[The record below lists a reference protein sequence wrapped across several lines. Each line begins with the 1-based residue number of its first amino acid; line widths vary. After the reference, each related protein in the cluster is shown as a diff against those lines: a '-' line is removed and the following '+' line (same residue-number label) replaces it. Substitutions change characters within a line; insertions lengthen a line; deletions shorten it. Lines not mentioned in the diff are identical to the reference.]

1 MKKYKL
7 NKRQT
12 ARFLVSVLAVG
23 FIVGV
28 VIDFVRFPE
37 AYLPTWRYKLQ
48 LDIERGNEEMIEYY
62 NRNYVSNGRNL
73 FE

>member
-7 NKRQT
+7 NKRQ
-12 ARFLVSVLAVG
+12 AAKFLVSVLTIG
-23 FIVGV
+23 FIAWV
-28 VIDFVRFPE
+28 VIDFARFPE
-37 AYLPTWRYKLQ
+37 SYLPTWRYQLK

-62 NRNYVSNGRNL
+62 NRNYVSNGRYL